1 MQELCDLVCRACVLT
16 SMVLRWVS
24 VADKTCV
31 LVRCRALHVDVRCV
45 KLQLLSPPSIAHS
58 SWHSGRAGPV
68 GCELSVQ
75 PAARNMLPWLLAM
88 LFWRGL
94 QGLLP
99 QMPLARLQLSA
110 WPLRAYTAA
119 RCRAGSFSA
128 VRRRHTSHCLAS
140 LLPEL
145 PIHRVAADCGRP
157 PFAEVPAMIAGS
169 FWTSRWTSALL
180 RHRSLHRK
188 QMSSR
193 QPPSKAKQDAGLRGA
208 TPQPALPG
216 VSQHERSPEGL

>member
-45 KLQLLSPPSIAHS
+45 KLQLLSSPSIAHS

-75 PAARNMLPWLLAM
+75 PAARNMLPLLLAM

-99 QMPLARLQLSA
+99 QMALARLQLSA
-110 WPLRAYTAA
+110 LPFRAYTVVSW
-119 RCRAGSFSA
+119 RACNFSA
-128 VRRRHTSHCLAS
+128 ARRRHTSNCLAS
-140 LLPEL
+140 LLSEL
-145 PIHRVAADCGRP
+145 PIHQFAADCGHP
-157 PFAEVPAMIAGS
+157 PK
-169 FWTSRWTSALL
+169 TSRMPGLAEPRPSLL
-180 RHRSLHRK
+180 RR
-188 QMSSR
+188 
-193 QPPSKAKQDAGLRGA
+193 A
-208 TPQPALPG
+208 
-216 VSQHERSPEGL
+216 

>member
-1 MQELCDLVCRACVLT
+1 
-16 SMVLRWVS
+16 MVLRRMS
-24 VADKTCV
+24 SASKTCA
-31 LVRCRALHVDVRCV
+31 LVRRRALQVDVCSV
-45 KLQLLSPPSIAHS
+45 KLQLLTSPSLAFS
-58 SWHSGRAGPV
+58 QHSGRAGPV
-68 GCELSVQ
+68 GWELSVQ
-75 PAARNMLPWLLAM
+75 PASRNMLLWLLAI
-88 LFWRGL
+88 LFWQGL
-94 QGLLP
+94 QGPLP
-99 QMPLARLQLSA
+99 QMASVRLRLSTE
-110 WPLRAYTAA
+110 LCKAYTAVS
-119 RCRAGSFSA
+119 CRARSFSA